1 MADKNIKEKPLRPK
15 QTLRRMA
22 LRNLK
27 IALALRPRLVQ
38 LKEELGYT
46 PQMSPEEY
54 TIWKE
59 SKAGKITEDV
69 IKLLKDVNLPIDQSL
84 FINWLFEASEADI
97 AELKDY
103 CKNPKGVPPESYYL
117 LYSPAYESLSPR
129 GLGWDEEI
137 GYRVAVVTWEKNIYW
152 RMWGDVRDVP
162 EEAVWSFLQKSGDF
176 VIKGNLDIFDV
187 NSWRRIGNVLSGLK
201 QKKGFGEKL
210 GLVPGGYKGYSKTQ
224 KHILGNLT
232 WGDIQNAVLQDPPK
246 YDTLRSEYIDYR
258 IKGYLEEYGNIPP
271 EEEQEKERRRA
282 MKSFQNHIKR
292 IPK

>member
-1 MADKNIKEKPLRPK
+1 MTDKNIKEKPLRPK
-15 QTLRRMA
+15 RTLRRMA
-22 LRNLK
+22 LRNLR
-27 IALALRPRLVQ
+27 IASALRPRLVQ

-46 PQMSPEEY
+46 SQMSLEEY
-54 TIWKE
+54 AIWKE
-59 SKAGKITEDV
+59 SKADKITEGI
-69 IKLLKDVNLPIDQSL
+69 IKLLKDVNLSIDQSL
-84 FINWLFEASEADI
+84 FMNWLFEASEADI

-103 CKNPKGVPPESYYL
+103 CKNPKGVPPKSYYL
-117 LYSPAYESLSPR
+117 LYSPAYESLSPG

-210 GLVPGGYKGYSKTQ
+210 GLVPGGHKGYSKTQ
-224 KHILGNLT
+224 KHILRDLT
-232 WGDIQNAVLQDPPK
+232 WSDIQNAVLQDPAK
-246 YDTLRSEYIDYR
+246 YDTLRSEYIDHR
-258 IKGYLEEYGNIPP
+258 IKKYIEEYGNIPP
-271 EEEQEKERRRA
+271 EEEQEKERKRA
-282 MKSFQNHIKR
+282 IKSFKNHVKK